1 MGSAAD
7 RSSERTQTMRAR
19 TRHHPAGMTMI
30 ELMFAIVILAIAL
43 AATLACTQT
52 GHVADTSAY
61 DRTRSTEIGQ
71 RLMEEILPLSTDE
84 ILLLDEDAVA
94 TEGYL
99 AKINVVSRGIGM
111 VEIQV
116 VTIRPTGNA
125 TAAEATAMTP
135 EAFWSLNCAP
145 SSRTRLVCLKADG
158 I

>member
-1 MGSAAD
+1 
-7 RSSERTQTMRAR
+7 MRAR
-19 TRHHPAGMTMI
+19 TRRHPAGMTMI

-52 GHVADTSAY
+52 GHVADISSF

-71 RLMEEILPLSTDE
+71 RLMEEILVLDTGE
-84 ILLLDEDAVA
+84 ILQMDEDAVA
-94 TEGYL
+94 SEGFL

-111 VEIQV
+111 VEVQV
-116 VTIRPTGNA
+116 IVIRPTTSLTA
-125 TAAEATAMTP
+125 TGAAQMTP
-135 EAFWSLNCAP
+135 DDFWSEPCAP